1 MAIKF
6 LSGLNLSN
14 VTAGSILKLDS
25 NGNIVAA
32 VDGTD
37 YNTGS
42 ADSWSDVGS
51 EIYRNSDVRIGT
63 YQSGVLPAARLHVFD
78 YQTTDPKL
86 LIEDGNTGDAS
97 MRFKISTQSYTMG
110 IDNSDSDKF
119 VFAASSALG
128 TTNVLEIS
136 TAGAPAF
143 QGDLLVNGNY
153 YLSNL
158 WNLSAE
164 GASYAKFSN
173 WVRVSNTGFYTTED
187 VYMDLDDSSSRFVI
201 RGTSNVEQF
210 IVNTASDSISIPN
223 FKLVKSGVTTVH
235 TNPSVHADKNWYSL
249 ADAHNIVEVTEDRE
263 VYIEKE
269 ATSNGYGYFAV
280 NPEKV
285 GKNFDLSFRLS
296 GGTPSSSYRHVAIAI
311 GNDGSN
317 TNSNYDSIVFRH
329 NTSNTALNQIRL
341 DVAAA
346 TQQSLIS
353 SSVPNFFD
361 GTERKVFIQV
371 RDNKYVIEVDGVV
384 EHSFTASARTSDSGF
399 VGFSIYE
406 AGGSTTWVRVRDFNI
421 TQYSDDRTILDGN
434 VGIGT
439 TSPTDLLQIYGNAK
453 YVSAKNTAGNIA
465 AFMGTDS
472 SGDGNFSLY
481 QSAGGAA
488 KIKLY
493 AETNAVNYIN
503 NGGNF
508 GIGTT
513 SPFAKLNV
521 SRAGINEGA
530 ISFDDQAN
538 NAHLVLAGTDALVR
552 MQLGTYNN
560 GSYGAWIQAS
570 YDNGGVNYGTEPLIL
585 NPQGG
590 NVGIGTTSPGSLL
603 SIRATSAS
611 HKLVRI
617 NRPNS
622 DTAALYLGNNSSN
635 DAIISGNNA
644 PISLGKDVSGTYT
657 EYVNIATDGELKFSA
672 YGAGILKTNASGIVS
687 VDTNTYSTATG
698 VEDNADVTDA
708 TNVAAAGALMKA
720 GGTMSGTLALDNADS
735 LSFESGKHWITYNDG
750 EGNFNIRVGHK
761 SDSSTNEVSTET
773 GYVFHDEW
781 SQSSGW
787 REFNVSGTSITA
799 GNDVGTWRR
808 QIFYDYNDVRLSYQ
822 GGLRLQTTS
831 AGVTVSGNIAAT
843 NFSGSS
849 SGTNTG
855 DQDLS
860 GYSTATGV
868 EDNADVTDATNVAAA
883 GALMTAGGTLTGGLT
898 GTTATFSGQVI
909 IQDNTSQPLS
919 SLFEGTLVVQGSTN
933 EDPIIAVTD
942 VNTANAAAGVF
953 HQSSTSPG
961 FPALVINAASNG
973 SEQPLISARTNVNNT
988 TGIGGTEVFAVD
1000 GDGDGTFAG
1009 TVTTGGKLYIGS
1021 VAATTTAVTA
1031 LLLGAAGEVKK
1042 RGLGSNAFSST
1053 SFLPLAGGTVT
1064 GQVIFPSASTT
1075 KPVLPNGYIARND
1088 NADTD
1093 GTHDIWGISE
1103 RYYPSNSTDADA
1115 WGIQWSGTPNE
1126 INFIGAG
1133 QKKLSI
1139 DLDTAGTVKIDG
1151 NAVATESYVGT
1162 AISNLVDSS
1171 PAALDTLNELATAL
1185 GNDASFS
1192 TTMSTALGNRLRIDV
1207 NNQSLSS
1214 TELANA
1220 RTNLGLGTA
1229 ATAAST
1235 AFVAVSGDTMTGAL
1249 EISGD
1254 VGTNPILKLYNTSN
1268 SNGAIIQF
1276 SDQSNSSQTGNI
1288 DFRHADSQSQGGGAS
1303 FHFTSE
1309 PDTVLVVG
1317 NNTNKGRIAVF
1328 SALSAA
1334 EVDYGFAG
1342 DVNTG
1347 MLRTSADNVSLVAGG
1362 VKGVGVGSTAVS
1374 LKYAGTTKIL
1384 TSTTGIT
1391 VTGEIVTTGGNS
1403 TNWNTA
1409 YTYSQVGHLPLA
1421 GGNLT
1426 GNLGINSSS
1435 PAAPLDVQPASNY
1448 KVTKVGDDRTS
1459 HYKFT
1464 GQSDHTLTLSC
1475 SSYHSA
1481 EVVITAH
1488 QTNGGTNNN
1497 VYIRGIWTNNHTSH
1511 HWHEIENIGGLSG
1524 SSFTI
1529 TNGQSGDTTNSGELE
1544 IVHDYTTGSFAQM
1557 VARVTDHYG
1566 THSYTIS

>member
-37 YNTGS
+37 YNTAAGS
-42 ADSWSDVGS
+42 WTTTGSD
-51 EIYRNSDVRIGT
+51 IYRNSDVRIGT
-63 YQSGVLPAARLHVFD
+63 YQSGVAPAARLHVFD

-97 MRFKISTQSYTMG
+97 MQFKISTQQYTMG

-119 VFAASSALG
+119 IIANAGGFNLAANTHALEIATNGKITVPAHTSNGAIRLEMGGYNRLRFNGGIDLLGYGSDHLWVIGNSTTNTINLGADWDWDKQVAISYTPNTVGGAGGVMILGQTEKNNANWTHG
-128 TTNVLEIS
+128 TTKLYTNGAERLRVDSNGNVKVYGGNLDLRDPNENQATNVLYFN
-136 TAGAPAF
+136 AN
-143 QGDLLVNGNY
+143 NGN
-153 YLSNL
+153 
-158 WNLSAE
+158 
-164 GASYAKFSN
+164 
-173 WVRVSNTGFYTTED
+173 
-187 VYMDLDDSSSRFVI
+187 
-201 RGTSNVEQF
+201 
-210 IVNTASDSISIPN
+210 
-223 FKLVKSGVTTVH
+223 SG
-235 TNPSVHADKNWYSL
+235 
-249 ADAHNIVEVTEDRE
+249 
-263 VYIEKE
+263 
-269 ATSNGYGYFAV
+269 
-280 NPEKV
+280 
-285 GKNFDLSFRLS
+285 
-296 GGTPSSSYRHVAIAI
+296 
-311 GNDGSN
+311 
-317 TNSNYDSIVFRH
+317 
-329 NTSNTALNQIRL
+329 NTSNDIGTGIVWKPDYTGYSKRSAGIMQIGEGNYFKSGLAFYTNNTSNNSTDWSERMRL
-341 DVAAA
+341 DM
-346 TQQSLIS
+346 
-353 SSVPNFFD
+353 
-361 GTERKVFIQV
+361 
-371 RDNKYVIEVDGVV
+371 
-384 EHSFTASARTSDSGF
+384 
-399 VGFSIYE
+399 
-406 AGGSTTWVRVRDFNI
+406 
-421 TQYSDDRTILDGN
+421 DGN

-439 TSPTDLLQIYGNAK
+439 TSP
-453 YVSAKNTAGNIA
+453 SAKLDVRGGADIYDSLTVGKTNVETSTTNYENVLRVRGKNNYSD
-465 AFMGTDS
+465 GTTWYGTYGQILLDS
-472 SGDGNFSLY
+472 SSNMTS
-481 QSAGGAA
+481 SAR
-488 KIKLY
+488 KFLI
-493 AETNAVNYIN
+493 TNALHNNKFAIVRSVDANTDPVVNSTASGSTPN
-503 NGGNF
+503 S
-508 GIGTT
+508 GTAD
-513 SPFAKLNV
+513 FV
-521 SRAGINEGA
+521 I
-530 ISFDDQAN
+530 
-538 NAHLVLAGTDALVR
+538 
-552 MQLGTYNN
+552 
-560 GSYGAWIQAS
+560 
-570 YDNGGVNYGTEPLIL
+570 DNS
-585 NPQGG
+585 G
-590 NVGIGTTSPGSLL
+590 NVGIGTTSPSQKLHVAGDIYTSSDFRGNSIISASAALTISNTGIQPDQGDVEDIVAFNFATTKVAHIDTDGYIHAAGFKTNTAATGFLKANGTVDTGSFFSGAYNDL
-603 SIRATSAS
+603 SGKPTLGTMAAAATSDYKTSDATETYVATELASYTLTSALGTAATTASSDYATSAQGT
-611 HKLVRI
+611 
-617 NRPNS
+617 
-622 DTAALYLGNNSSN
+622 TA
-635 DAIISGNNA
+635 
-644 PISLGKDVSGTYT
+644 
-657 EYVNIATDGELKFSA
+657 
-672 YGAGILKTNASGIVS
+672 
-687 VDTNTYSTATG
+687 
-698 VEDNADVTDA
+698 DNA
-708 TNVAAAGALMKA
+708 LPKA

-1009 TVTTGGKLYIGS
+1009 TVTTGGKLYIGTTS
-1021 VAATTTAVTA
+1021 ATTTAVTA
-1031 LLLGAAGEVKK
+1031 LFLGAAGEVKK
-1042 RGLGSNAFSST
+1042 RALGSNAFSST

-1171 PAALDTLNELATAL
+1171 PAALDTLNELAAAL
-1185 GNDASFS
+1185 GDDASFS